1 MKPIKPMIKS
11 TSKVSS
17 SKTTKPPVNV
27 AKTQKKIDKLMSKPK
42 SKTKVGNAVRTI
54 RTMSLRS
61 KIEK

>member
-1 MKPIKPMIKS
+1 MKKS
-11 TSKVSS
+11 INKVVGA
-17 SKTTKPPVNV
+17 KPPVNV
-27 AKTQKKIDKLMSKPK
+27 AKTQKKIDKLMAKPK